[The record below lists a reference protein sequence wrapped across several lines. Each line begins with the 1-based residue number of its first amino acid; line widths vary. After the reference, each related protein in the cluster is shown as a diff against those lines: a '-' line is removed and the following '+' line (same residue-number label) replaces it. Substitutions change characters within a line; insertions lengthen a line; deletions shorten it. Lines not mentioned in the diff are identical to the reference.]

1 MTATLSPTPPRTAA
15 AAGAT
20 LPGAVLLSPT
30 DRIGRKPL
38 VDWAVELSARLDK
51 ARAAGLDARN
61 LAGEVGSIGNNAAL
75 MAAHLGRGTLAGTL
89 CETQIE
95 WHARRARATG
105 DPGLN
110 AYAAQPWVN
119 VGRLEVLR
127 GQWEAAVARFGAL
140 AHYARDGELMA
151 GCARIDS
158 GAWSAVTPTREE
170 FEAFLETVRVMD
182 TFRALLLNR
191 RWDEIMAFRAA
202 LADDTRPTLR
212 RVGDEAAVVALARLG
227 DPGRAH
233 QVALGAERDTSGWHR
248 AVFRVRRGEA
258 LLAAG
263 ETARATGLLT
273 QMAGVVVQISPEV
286 RGDLNTVYVL
296 NRLACALR
304 EAGGHEHAGSVAR
317 VMLEGARAGDDQVLE
332 IEALRILASLP
343 DDAEHAR
350 WAGELAQIESTTRYA
365 KYRTGGPVEDFEI
378 EALFDELLD
387 QFAN

>member
-1 MTATLSPTPPRTAA
+1 MTATLSPAPPRAA
-15 AAGAT
+15 APAAAT
-20 LPGAVLLSPT
+20 VPGAVLLSPT

-38 VDWAVELSARLDK
+38 VDWAVELMGRLET

-95 WHARRARATG
+95 WHARRARVLG

-119 VGRLEVLR
+119 LGRLEVLR

-140 AHYARDGELMA
+140 AQYARDGELMA

-158 GAWSAVTPTREE
+158 GAWAAVTPTREE

-202 LADDTRPTLR
+202 LADDTRPTLQ

-227 DPGRAH
+227 DPEEAH
-233 QVALGAERDTSGWHR
+233 EVALSAERQTSGWHR

-263 ETARATGLLT
+263 QTERATGLLA
-273 QMAGVVVQISPEV
+273 QMAGVVVQLSPEV

-296 NRLACALR
+296 NRLGCTLR
-304 EAGGHEHAGSVAR
+304 EAGSHEHAGSVGRA
-317 VMLEGARAGDDQVLE
+317 MLEGARAGGDQVLE
-332 IEALRILASLP
+332 IEALRLLAGIP

-350 WAGELAQIESTTRYA
+350 WTDELSRLEATTRYA
-365 KYRTGGPVEDFEI
+365 KFRKGGPVEDLEI
-378 EALFDELLD
+378 ETLFDELLD
-387 QFAN
+387 QFAY